1 MNNHLKHLI
10 LLNLATACIA
20 TSGFLG
26 KMATDSLSVE
36 NTLFWRCLFAVILLF
51 AFVKFQKQKLTL
63 RNRKDLLNFL
73 LSGILFYGHLFFYFK
88 SIQLSSVAIAVL
100 SMFTFPVMTAIIEPL
115 WRNKPFSIIT
125 IISSVLII
133 SGTVFI
139 IPNFDLNNEFIG
151 ILLGLASA
159 LCYTIR
165 NIQSSSFVNN
175 YPSNV
180 VMIYQIGICTLLF
193 FMSAFF
199 QGEILPNNNS
209 SFLTLFLLG
218 LLPTAIGHNLFL
230 NSFKH
235 FETTTASIIT
245 SLQPIIAIVY
255 AYFFVAETP
264 SKNTLIGGGIILC
277 AVILEKSKGLLLPKD
292 VEAHNE

>member
-1 MNNHLKHLI
+1 MTNHTKHFI
-10 LLNLATACIA
+10 LLNIATAFIA

-36 NTLFWRCLFAVILLF
+36 STLFWRCLFAVILLF

-133 SGTVFI
+133 SGTIFI
-139 IPNFDLNNEFIG
+139 IPNFDLNNDFIG

-175 YPSNV
+175 YSSNV

-209 SFLTLFLLG
+209 TYLTLFLLG

-264 SKNTLIGGGIILC
+264 SINTLIGGGIILC
-277 AVILEKSKGLLLPKD
+277 AVILENSKGLLLPKD